1 MNLADARAVVRDP
14 ESIRRDPFAAAKVVA
29 WSIAQEESADV
40 HDVVLHALEHRDAFG
55 PARQILEAAVRE
67 LGLFPYLN
75 ADALSAAD
83 QVAYEFHRPRGL
95 PRVVF
100 HRAQA
105 RVYRDLMRGE
115 NVVLSAPTSF
125 GKSLLID
132 AVVASGQYRQLVI
145 VVPTLALIDE
155 TRRRLAA
162 FSHTYKIITHSMQA
176 AAEQAI
182 YVLTQER
189 VVDREFER
197 VDFFVIDEFYK
208 LSPTRD
214 DGERAALLNHAFY
227 KLKKLGGQFLL
238 IGPAI
243 KDVPPSSTS
252 VSFKFVHET
261 FTTVASELHK
271 VAPRG
276 DEMAA
281 LRDLVKTLDGPT
293 IVFCSSP
300 NRAAEVSEA
309 LAEGRQAT
317 GSRSLRNAS
326 AWLSTNY
333 HPNWHLTR
341 ALSHSIG
348 VHHGRI
354 PRALAQF
361 VVRAFNDDRLKTLVC
376 TSTLIEGVNTKARNV
391 IILDNKINQRRFDF
405 FTFNNIRGRSGRM
418 LQHFVGHVYLFH
430 PEPTPELPIIDFP
443 AFTQSEAASDALLLQ
458 LDEDDLTGPSSRR
471 LEQYRDQDLVP
482 WTLLRENAGLNPAQQ
497 LAFARDVADN
507 LDAYHPLLAWRGFP
521 NWDQLVFAADCMWR
535 HFAGGRL
542 GAGSARSARHLALR
556 IRRLQDRP
564 STRALIDQE
573 RSVADDPDAAV
584 QSVLDFL
591 RLWATFHFPRLL
603 RAMDAIQRHL
613 CERAGRPAGNY
624 TVFAAQVEALF
635 LPPYVMALEEYGV
648 PIEIGR
654 RLTRFLRP
662 QMSLDEALGIVRR
675 IPADQVSADPF
686 EQELLQDSQK
696 SM

>member
-1 MNLADARAVVRDP
+1 MNFADARAIVRDP
-14 ESIRRDPFAAAKVVA
+14 NAIRRDPFAAAKVVA
-29 WSIAQEESADV
+29 WSVAQEQTADV

-67 LGLFPYLN
+67 LGLFPYLS
-75 ADALSAAD
+75 ADTLSAAD

-95 PRVVF
+95 PGVVF

-155 TRRRLAA
+155 TRRRLAQ
-162 FSHTYKIITHSMQA
+162 FGGDYKIITHSMQA
-176 AAEQAI
+176 AADRAI

-189 VVDREFER
+189 VVDREFEQI
-197 VDFFVIDEFYK
+197 DFFVIDEFYK

-243 KDVPPSSTS
+243 KDVPPSSAS

-271 VAPRG
+271 VAARG
-276 DEMAA
+276 DEIGV
-281 LRDLVKTLDGPT
+281 LRNLVKTLNGPT

-309 LAEGRQAT
+309 LAEGREPTAND
-317 GSRSLRNAS
+317 SLKNAS

-333 HPNWHLTR
+333 HPDWHLTR
-341 ALSHSIG
+341 ALSHGIG

-354 PRALAQF
+354 PRALGQF
-361 VVRAFNDDRLKTLVC
+361 VVRAFNDDRLKLLVC

-391 IILDNKINQRRFDF
+391 IILDNKIAQRRFDF

-418 LQHFVGHVYLFH
+418 LHHFVGHVYLFH
-430 PEPTPELPIIDFP
+430 PEPAPELPIIDFP
-443 AFTQSEAASDALLLQ
+443 AFTQSDAASDALLLQ
-458 LDEDDLTGPSSRR
+458 LDEDDLTSSSARR
-471 LEQYRDQDLVP
+471 LEQYREQDLIP
-482 WTLLRENAGLNPAQQ
+482 WSLLRDNAGLNPAQQ
-497 LAFARDVADN
+497 LAFARDVADH
-507 LDAYHPLLAWRGFP
+507 LEEYHPSLGWRGFP
-521 NWDQLVFAADCMWR
+521 TWEQLVFAAECMWR

-542 GAGSARSARHLALR
+542 GAGSAKSARQLALR
-556 IRRLQDRP
+556 IMRLQGRP
-564 STRALIDQE
+564 TTRELIDQE
-573 RSVADDPDAAV
+573 RTADEDADAAV
-584 QSVLDFL
+584 QSVLDFSK
-591 RLWATFHFPRLL
+591 LWATFHFPCLL

-613 CERAGRPAGNY
+613 YDRVGRRPGNY
-624 TVFAAQVEALF
+624 SAYAAQVETLF
-635 LPPYVMALEEYGV
+635 LPPHVVALEEYGV

-654 RLTRFLRP
+654 RLASALRP
-662 QMSLDEALGIVRR
+662 EMTLDEALAAVRQIR
-675 IPADQVSADPF
+675 ADRVTADPF
-686 EQELLQDSQK
+686 ERELLRDAQR